1 MLKLKLQYFGH
12 LMQRTD
18 SLKKTLMLVNIE
30 RRRRR
35 GWQRMKMVG
44 WHQGLDAHE
53 FQQAPGVGHGRKSLA
68 CFSPRGRK
76 ESDRTEQLNWW
87 SSKLGT
93 LWIIKSETGIC
104 FSGVPQLFVVSLQ
117 PWRRNSSFNFLKLLK
132 YFPRSLWL
140 RSISHMY
147 CKTDLRKSGSPNSL
161 KRPLPWL
168 SWPCQDSL

>member
-44 WHQGLDAHE
+44 WHQGLDAHK
-53 FQQAPGVGHGRKSLA
+53 FQQAPGVGHGWKSLA

-117 PWRRNSSFNFLKLLK
+117 PWRRNWQCTPVFLTGECHGQ
-132 YFPRSLWL
+132 RSLAGYSPWG
-140 RSISHMY
+140 
-147 CKTDLRKSGSPNSL
+147 CKELDTTEQ
-161 KRPLPWL
+161 L
-168 SWPCQDSL
+168 SMSS